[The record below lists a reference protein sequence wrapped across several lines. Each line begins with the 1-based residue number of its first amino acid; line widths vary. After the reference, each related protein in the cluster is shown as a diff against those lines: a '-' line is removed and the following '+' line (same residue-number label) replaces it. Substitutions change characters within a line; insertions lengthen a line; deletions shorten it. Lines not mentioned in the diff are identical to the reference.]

1 MASQMDSR
9 IATSDLLKK
18 TLGVSTVNL
27 GSVKVLGT
35 SKCCSILN
43 KDAKCPFKG
52 EAHSSPSLYL
62 VENDEG
68 RVTLKCHK
76 KNGCEKKY
84 KQILSRRPQ
93 GFNFVGLAIGDKK

>member
-62 VENDEG
+62 VENNEG
-68 RVTLKCHK
+68 RVTLKCHGK
-76 KNGCEKKY
+76 KHGCNRKY
-84 KQILSRRPQ
+84 KQLLSKRPQ
-93 GFNFVGLAIGDKK
+93 KFNFVGLGLNTA